1 MLKRLALNGFKSIKT
16 MEIELNSLNIM
27 IGANGAG
34 KSNII
39 SFFKMLNEMMAD
51 RFQQY
56 VYVSGRAQSL
66 LHFGSKVTP
75 QMEAALDFEVENGLD
90 RYQMRLFHAAGDSL
104 IFAEETLSF
113 LQTGFSAPRV
123 DELGAGHLETKI
135 NRAAEDG
142 VQTAKALRYLLNR
155 CRVYH
160 FHDTSSSASLRQ
172 TCYAGDNR
180 WLMPDAGNLA

>member
-1 MLKRLALNGFKSIKT
+1 MLFRDKHGECLFDMLKRLALSGFKSIKT
-16 MEIELNSLNIM
+16 MEIELNSLNVM

-75 QMEAALDFEVENGLD
+75 QMEAALDFEVENGLVC
-90 RYQMRLFHAAGDSL
+90 YQMRLFHAAGDSL

-123 DELGAGHLETKI
+123 DELGTGHLDIRFLKQE
-135 NRAAEDG
+135 
-142 VQTAKALRYLLNR
+142 KASNVFFTTMLDL
-155 CRVYH
+155 
-160 FHDTSSSASLRQ
+160 
-172 TCYAGDNR
+172 
-180 WLMPDAGNLA
+180 